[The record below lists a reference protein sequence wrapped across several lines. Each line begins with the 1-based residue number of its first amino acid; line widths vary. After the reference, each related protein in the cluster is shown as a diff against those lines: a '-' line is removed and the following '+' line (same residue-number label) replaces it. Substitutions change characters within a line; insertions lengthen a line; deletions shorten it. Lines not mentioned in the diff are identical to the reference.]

1 MPVDVAAHS
10 RPRQKLHIVDSREQT
25 GVVDLRNAGGEEL
38 DRTRQQILV
47 VATAERV
54 VEGAIDLVQIEVA
67 GGGPGSFSA
76 LPGAALVNGLD
87 QRVDGLGRQ
96 QPGARVGV
104 SCVRADIDHAD
115 AVVCIEYRDR
125 ISGAERQPLL

>member
-1 MPVDVAAHS
+1 MPVAEPDQFQQPSHNRTLKRRSDFAGCVVVPVDVAAHS

-54 VEGAIDLVQIEVA
+54 VEGAIDLVRIEVA
-67 GGGPGSFSA
+67 AGGPGSFSA
-76 LPGAALVNGLD
+76 LPGAAPVNGRD
-87 QRVDGLGRQ
+87 QRVEGPR
-96 QPGARVGV
+96 PPAPWTT
-104 SCVRADIDHAD
+104 VR
-115 AVVCIEYRDR
+115 R
-125 ISGAERQPLL
+125 